1 MVVAVAVHFDFAT
14 TESLRTALSLGCRA
28 LHFSGHGK
36 PGGLCFEDGRSGLQV
51 VSVGALKNFLSA
63 GGISLQFVFV
73 SACYSKEIGEA
84 FVKAGVPHVVCV
96 KVDAKVRS
104 HSLPLSLAAT
114 ARLLAACRCTV

>member
-1 MVVAVAVHFDFAT
+1 MYLYFEVAVHFDFAT
-14 TESLRTALSLGCRA
+14 TESLRTALSLGCCT

-51 VSVGALKNFLSA
+51 VSVGALKEFLSA

-73 SACYSKEIGEA
+73 SACYSKAIGEA

-96 KVDAKVRS
+96 KVDSQVEYNVYERN
-104 HSLPLSLAAT
+104 T
-114 ARLLAACRCTV
+114 I